1 MIEQFG
7 FHKLISQLSTSDVYF
22 AFGSHMT
29 TIHSIYDGTNA
40 QQNEA
45 LLHTDCGFSDTQLTS
60 DECVEDFLTGRIVGH
75 ADVASDEGIRYT
87 MAGCWQIAFS
97 QAVCMVVER
106 PSRILRCPATQ
117 RATCWRQMMSTQ
129 ATSLFQ

>member
-1 MIEQFG
+1 MDF
-7 FHKLISQLSTSDVYF
+7 V
-22 AFGSHMT
+22 FGSQMT

-75 ADVASDEGIRYT
+75 ADVASDEGICYT
-87 MAGCWQIAFS
+87 MACCRLPFRKRCIYIYGARASIEDFTMSCHAESDLLASDDEYTGDQSFS
-97 QAVCMVVER
+97 AKLFF
-106 PSRILRCPATQ
+106 SRLKSIK
-117 RATCWRQMMSTQ
+117 
-129 ATSLFQ
+129 